1 MRGKK
6 IFKSAM
12 QKANA
17 RKGIV
22 LTLLTPS
29 LLLASKSRVAFT
41 IVAAMSLA
49 LVMSEI
55 VKNTILRTRAD
66 GPSSF

>member
-17 RKGIV
+17 QKGIV

-55 VKNTILRTRAD
+55 AKNIISRTRAD
-66 GPSSF
+66 GPSSS